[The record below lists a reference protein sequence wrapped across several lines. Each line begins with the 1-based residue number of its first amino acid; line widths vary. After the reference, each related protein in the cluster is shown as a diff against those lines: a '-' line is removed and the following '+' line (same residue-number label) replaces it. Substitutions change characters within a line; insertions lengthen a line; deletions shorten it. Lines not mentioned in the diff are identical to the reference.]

1 MENLIDQVELLV
13 YKHTEMLHNNEYN
26 TVQFWDIDHE
36 LKNLWKMTPDEFGFF
51 EFVKLPA
58 DYAVYPSLYDDGS
71 GCVWFTEHLPTRN
84 VWWSWGTYTEA
95 VDAVSKRIKD
105 KAEEAKQLELKV
117 EEFQKTI
124 KKNSLDERYKDKV
137 VVKKVKPLSPY
148 LARLRERTEEMH
160 ADFEQWRSERN
171 RKLAN
176 AEYVEALLNH

>member
-13 YKHTEMLHNNEYN
+13 YKHTDMLN
-26 TVQFWDIDHE
+26 TDDQSEDFGNIDHE

-71 GCVWFTEHLPTRN
+71 GSVWFTEHLPTRN

-105 KAEEAKQLELKV
+105 KEEEAKKLEEKV

-124 KKNSLDERYKDKV
+124 KKNSLDERDKDKV

-160 ADFEQWRSERN
+160 AEVEENRILRN
-171 RKLAN
+171 RNLQLQT
-176 AEYVEALLNH
+176 YTEALINH

>member
-13 YKHTEMLHNNEYN
+13 YKHTDMLN
-26 TVQFWDIDHE
+26 TDDQSEDFGNIDHE

-71 GCVWFTEHLPTRN
+71 GSVWFTEHLPTRN

-105 KAEEAKQLELKV
+105 KEEEAKKLEEKV

-160 ADFEQWRSERN
+160 AEVEENRILRN
-171 RKLAN
+171 RNLQLQT
-176 AEYVEALLNH
+176 YTEALINH